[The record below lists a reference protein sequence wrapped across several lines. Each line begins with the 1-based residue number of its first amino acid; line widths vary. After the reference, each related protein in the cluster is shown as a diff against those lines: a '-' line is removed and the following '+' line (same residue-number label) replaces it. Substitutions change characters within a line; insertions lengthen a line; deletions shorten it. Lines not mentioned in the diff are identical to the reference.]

1 MNSQP
6 LSARRASPLSPPPCA
21 HLSASVFIPSPLPRS
36 PRSPRRSLVI
46 RRRRRRLRFLSRPL
60 VVRSSLRRRIH
71 SSSSFFPSFPSLG
84 LAPFPAVLLSFRR
97 YSSAVALAVF
107 VFFLSPAG
115 SLGEIR
121 TCIDRCRTPKSR
133 TKFRPIHFRV
143 RVHERIT
150 ITLLALKRN
159 GP

>member
-1 MNSQP
+1 MDSQC
-6 LSARRASPLSPPPCA
+6 LSARRASPLSPPPPCA
-21 HLSASVFIPSPLPRS
+21 HLSASVFIPGPL

-60 VVRSSLRRRIH
+60 VRSSLRRRIH
-71 SSSSFFPSFPSLG
+71 SSSSFFPSLPSLP
-84 LAPFPAVLLSFRR
+84 PFPAVLLSFRR

-121 TCIDRCRTPKSR
+121 TCKDRCRTPKSR
-133 TKFRPIHFRV
+133 TNSVLSISASWYMNA
-143 RVHERIT
+143 
-150 ITLLALKRN
+150 LLLHYSL
-159 GP
+159 